1 MMNQPALPPR
11 PVTGPALPSRPSMTR
26 LLPSFPA
33 QPTDRVWLV
42 AAHGGGGC
50 TTILMSARD
59 RYAEAG
65 RALPVSTDPSRPSR
79 IVLCSMCTG
88 RGLESLRS
96 LLADWDAG
104 LFGPTVLCGVAVTMP
119 TVNTPRALRRGVLL
133 VGSVAPYLWRLPH
146 IGGLDLDGFPE
157 RYPRAYARMA
167 GELGR
172 RDGNL

>member
-1 MMNQPALPPR
+1 MLNQPALPPR
-11 PVTGPALPSRPSMTR
+11 PVTGPALPSRPPMTR

-42 AAHGGGGC
+42 AAHGGAGC

-119 TVNTPRALRRGVLL
+119 TANTPRALRRGRPARRLRRTV
-133 VGSVAPYLWRLPH
+133 SVASAPYQGP
-146 IGGLDLDGFPE
+146 
-157 RYPRAYARMA
+157 
-167 GELGR
+167 
-172 RDGNL
+172 